1 MSTLWKVACSA
12 LLIALTT
19 SASVAQQPT
28 LEKWN
33 VNGAERAALVFA
45 PSATGATGA
54 PLILAF
60 HGHGG
65 NMRGASTSMRF
76 QNAWPEAVVVYMQGL
91 PTRTKIDPRGERSGW
106 EAEPG
111 SAAHNRDADFVDAVV
126 ATMRQRFPVDDR
138 RIYATGFSNGA
149 FFSYALLA
157 MRGSTLAAV
166 APVAGLIR
174 SWQPAPPRPVIVIG
188 GSRDLLVTPDS
199 QKVSLARL
207 LTVNQA
213 TGAGA
218 PCGAG
223 CTFFSSTAGTPV
235 RSIVHPGGHV
245 FPPFA
250 TEAIV
255 TFFKSHRRQQ

>member
-12 LLIALTT
+12 LLVALTT

-28 LEKWN
+28 LEKWQ
-33 VNGAERAALVFA
+33 VNGVERTALVFA
-45 PSATGATGA
+45 PSAAAATGA
-54 PLILAF
+54 PLVLVF

-65 NMRGASTSMRF
+65 NVRDASSSMRF
-76 QNAWPEAVVVYMQGL
+76 QSAWPEAVVVYLQGL
-91 PTRTKIDPRGERSGW
+91 PTRTKIDPRGEKSGW
-106 EAEPG
+106 ETEPA

-126 ATMRQRFPVDDR
+126 ATMRQRFPVDDQ

-157 MRGSTLAAV
+157 MRGSMLAAA

-188 GSRDLLVTPDS
+188 GSRDLLVTADS

-207 LTVNQA
+207 LAVNQA
-213 TGAGA
+213 TGAGT

-223 CTFFSSTAGTPV
+223 CTVFSSPTGTPV

-255 TFFKSHRRQQ
+255 DFFKNHRRQQ